1 MRPPGRLADMLLEV
15 SDAVFNRLRGSPLDP
30 ILPEEDGRFPVA
42 TAAVVAVG
50 AALVVGYLG
59 FKAPGPQNDP
69 AIDRWYDR
77 LKKPKAT
84 PPDIVFG
91 LAWPIIEGCLA
102 FAAYRLLTKPSDVWR
117 NRSLGV
123 LAVNLT
129 SIPTFSKVFFGK
141 RDLRGA
147 EADVVA
153 RFFGAWSFVA
163 AAWNADRP
171 AALAGLPLALWI
183 SFANWLMADILRRN
197 DPAAREALKPD
208 AAAR

>member
-1 MRPPGRLADMLLEV
+1 MLERIEREV
-15 SDAVFNRLRGSPLDP
+15 VQRLRGTPLDP
-30 ILPEEDGRFPVA
+30 VLPDAHGRFNA
-42 TAAVVAVG
+42 GTAAAVAIS

-59 FKAPGPQNDP
+59 WRAPGPQNDP
-69 AIDRWYDR
+69 SIDRWYHR
-77 LKKPKAT
+77 LKKPRAT
-84 PPDIVFG
+84 PPDVVFG
-91 LAWPIIEGCLA
+91 LVWPAIEICLA
-102 FAAYRLLTKPSDVWR
+102 FSAYRLLRKPSDVWR

-129 SIPTFSKVFFGK
+129 SIPTFSRVFFGQ
-141 RDLRGA
+141 RDLKGA

-163 AAWNADRP
+163 AAWNADRQ
-171 AALAGLPLALWI
+171 AAYAGLPLALWI

-197 DPAAREALKPD
+197 DPSARNLKRVLKDAKPTPD

>member
-1 MRPPGRLADMLLEV
+1 MLERIEREV
-15 SDAVFNRLRGSPLDP
+15 VQRLRGTPLDP
-30 ILPEEDGRFPVA
+30 VLPDAQGRFNVA
-42 TAAVVAVG
+42 TAATIAVG

-59 FKAPGPQNDP
+59 YRAPGPQNDP

-77 LKKPKAT
+77 LDKPRAT

-91 LAWPIIEGCLA
+91 LVWPAIEICLA
-102 FAAYRLLTKPSDVWR
+102 FGAYRLLRKPSDVWR

-129 SIPTFSKVFFGK
+129 SIPTFSRVFFGQ
-141 RDLRGA
+141 RDLKGA

-197 DPAAREALKPD
+197 DPSARSLKRVLKDAKPTPD